1 MDQPIQK
8 IPPSERPKLVGSSSG
23 PEPPFPIYLKGIVS
37 RGFGRGS
44 KQLGCPTAN
53 LPDESFAPY
62 ANDLYNGV
70 FFGYASVNLP
80 DEAQNPVGSNTGEKE
95 EHEKVWPMVMSVGW
109 NPYFKN
115 EKKTAEVHIMHD
127 FRQDFYDQEQRV
139 IVLGRIR
146 SQFDYT
152 SIEALMEDIDMDKT
166 VALNSLARAEWKKY
180 EKDGFLQF

>member
-1 MDQPIQK
+1 VVA
-8 IPPSERPKLVGSSSG
+8 RSSDV
-23 PEPPFPIYLKGIVS
+23 PQLICQMNRS
-37 RGFGRGS
+37 RLT
-44 KQLGCPTAN
+44 QMTCTM
-53 LPDESFAPY
+53 EC
-62 ANDLYNGV
+62 

-80 DEAQNPVGSNTGEKE
+80 AEVQNPAGLDTGEKE

-127 FRQDFYDQEQRV
+127 FRQDFYGQEQRV

-146 SQFDYT
+146 PQFDYV
-152 SIEALMEDIDMDKT
+152 SIEALMEDIDMDKV

-180 EKDGFLQF
+180 GKDTFFQFETTDALT